1 MSITLSEVPK
11 EEGSGFRYPNRHT
24 RVTCFVGIC
33 PETFRMKL
41 KRTRRMEQS
50 AALKT
55 TSTASKE
62 SVRFGQIEK
71 HCTVYTCT

>member
-1 MSITLSEVPK
+1 MSITLSEVLK
-11 EEGSGFRYPNRHT
+11 VEGSGFRYPNRHT
-24 RVTCFVGIC
+24 RVTSFVGIY

-41 KRTRRMEQS
+41 KQTRRMEQCV
-50 AALKT
+50 ALKT

-62 SVRFGQIEK
+62 SVRFGQIDK